1 MAQLDGKQLR
11 NQSTS
16 VDKLSGT
23 GIVTFTAATVSFGT
37 GAKITTLDSN
47 ILSGTDVVNKN
58 YVDSVAAGLDPKQPV
73 QAVALSPITL
83 SGTGSVVDGW
93 TLSVG
98 NRVLVNGQAG
108 LSATATNG
116 VYVVSGGAWSRATD
130 SDGTPSSEIS
140 TGNFVF
146 VHEGTNYAHSG
157 WVLTNTNASNPS
169 GILAG
174 TDSQL
179 WVQFSEQTNILAG
192 DGLSY
197 TGQNLNVNVG
207 SGITISSDAV
217 VVDYNKVGQVMGG
230 AGLTVSGNTLDV
242 QTTNGLSIVSDAV
255 ALGGQLSQYTDID
268 LNGQYFQISDGV
280 GGSSLQWNADLDITL
295 ASNNGDITLG
305 SPNIT
310 TLNGN
315 TVSIAGTDIVDI
327 SSLGDLNLSS
337 IGSVDISSSTL
348 EISTGPITTTSST
361 VTTYVSATMG
371 NLSENGIYNTVNNG
385 SINNSIITNGYIQN
399 ITETGAYGV
408 INRAKNGGV
417 YNQVFLGGNSATS
430 SRVELTAVGSAI
442 TNNGSNNVM
451 VLTDT
456 IHNKGAVYASDYSAN
471 FTPESLVSKRYVDSI
486 AGAAGDISGVTAG
499 AGLSG
504 GGTQGFVTLDVN
516 TSNGL
521 SIVSDAVVLGG
532 TLSQNTTISN
542 TTYTFGMTSSVDIA
556 FRSFD
561 VNGVASK
568 VQAATS
574 SASIEVEGIAGDN
587 SSIKLFQ
594 DKQVVGDGSIDN
606 SLVVKDGRSNKGLV
620 YESDYSPNFSTY
632 SLVTKGYVDSV
643 VTSTGLTAQNGLTE
657 TSTNVVELGGTL
669 LQNTTIYADSYDFNI
684 TNASTLLSDGATVS
698 IHGQKEASMY
708 SGNWGASASYFTLR
722 PDVLIVEVDD
732 GFGGG
737 AQLWV
742 ESPNVQ
748 VPYAV
753 SDGASASIKIVD
765 SYYQKGLVYVDDY
778 TANFTNNSLVT
789 KQYVDNKV
797 GLTSGTP
804 VYSQRN
810 LTPVVTSGN
819 GASSSLTLTSTPK
832 DSTNISVYVNG
843 SLQYLGNG
851 VTTGD
856 CYFGTQSGTAVAITS
871 LISGY
876 TLFWNGTNAG
886 FDLSTTDRVDIVYNS

>member
-37 GAKITTLDSN
+37 GAKITTLDAN
-47 ILSGTDVVNKN
+47 ISSGTDVVNKN

-73 QAVALSPITL
+73 QVVALSPITL

-116 VYVVSGGAWSRATD
+116 IYVVSGGAWSRATD

-255 ALGGQLSQYTDID
+255 ALGGTLTQDTT
-268 LNGQYFQISDGV
+268 IS
-280 GGSSLQWNADLDITL
+280 
-295 ASNNGDITLG
+295 
-305 SPNIT
+305 
-310 TLNGN
+310 
-315 TVSIAGTDIVDI
+315 GTH
-327 SSLGDLNLSS
+327 SF
-337 IGSVDISSSTL
+337 
-348 EISTGPITTTSST
+348 
-361 VTTYVSATMG
+361 
-371 NLSENGIYNTVNNG
+371 
-385 SINNSIITNGYIQN
+385 SIINGANLIMNTSQS
-399 ITETGAYGV
+399 
-408 INRAKNGGV
+408 
-417 YNQVFLGGNSATS
+417 VFGMNSAAQFMLRFFDGPQT
-430 SRVELTAVGSAI
+430 I
-442 TNNGSNNVM
+442 TNNGSNNHMIVR
-451 VLTDT
+451 DDSG
-456 IHNKGAVYASDYSAN
+456 KGLVYEGDFSGS

-532 TLSQNTTISN
+532 TLLKDTSISVS
-542 TTYTFGMTSSVDIA
+542 TYTFSVA
-556 FRSFD
+556 GRGNLLFD
-561 VNGVASK
+561 RRAGASE
-568 VQAATS
+568 S
-574 SASIEVEGIAGDN
+574 HILN
-587 SSIKLFQ
+587 L
-594 DKQVVGDGSIDN
+594 DGSISEFGWYSDIDTKN
-606 SLVVKDGRSNKGLV
+606 NGQVLIVTTTQSIFRDSQFSKGLQ
-620 YESDYSPNFSTY
+620 YDGDYTANFTEN
-632 SLVTKGYVDSV
+632 SLVTKAYVDNLSG
-643 VTSTGLTAQNGLTE
+643 GLTAQNGLTE
-657 TSTNVVELGGTL
+657 TSPGVVELGGTL
-669 LQNTTIYADSYDFNI
+669 IQNTTIYADSYDFNI

-753 SDGASASIKIVD
+753 SDGASASMKIVD
-765 SYYQKGLVYVDDY
+765 DFYQKGLVYVADY
-778 TANFTNNSLVT
+778 TANFTENSLVT